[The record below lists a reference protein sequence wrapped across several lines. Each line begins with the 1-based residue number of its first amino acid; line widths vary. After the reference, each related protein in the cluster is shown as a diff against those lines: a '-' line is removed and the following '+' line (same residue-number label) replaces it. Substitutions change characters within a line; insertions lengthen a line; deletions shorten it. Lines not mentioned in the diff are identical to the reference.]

1 MTQINIRFP
10 EDNPFSRIKLR
21 HLIGWFFLLA
31 TGILFQIFMIGST
44 RGIKFDDKTPLDPLV
59 SEILAIY
66 LLILLGALLWRQCRL
81 AGIEIKYLVGK
92 VPDRYQWLPLVRLA
106 IASLFFSIGV
116 FRIFYYS
123 LSFIVPSFVE
133 EILTEKRS
141 SSILMVALKSFSPTL
156 YYLQLTLNNY
166 VINPVFGTFFVI
178 SIPLHRCAA
187 KWGNST
193 AIIAMCLLLGTVG
206 YKNFIMMIIGI
217 LIYIILYVKTRSLL
231 VIIIFTLVQN
241 ISITVWKLSYKI
253 FFGDNQTGS
262 TLEIFRSQI
271 QLGVLFFVVSAPWVI
286 GFIYKNWS
294 VLKGPLPYFAN
305 AAEAEKIKADSE
317 T

>member
-1 MTQINIRFP
+1 MTLTNIRFP

-21 HLIGWFFLLA
+21 HILGWFFLLTTA
-31 TGILFQIFMIGST
+31 IYFQIFMIGST

-106 IASLFFSIGV
+106 IASVFFSIGV
-116 FRIFYYS
+116 FRIFYYP

-133 EILTEKRS
+133 QILTEKRN
-141 SSILMVALKSFSPTL
+141 SSILIAALKSFSPAL
-156 YYLQLTLNNY
+156 YYLQVALNNY
-166 VINPVFGTFFVI
+166 VISPVFVAFFVI

-187 KWGNST
+187 KWGNIT
-193 AIIAMCLLLGTVG
+193 AIIAMCLLWGTVA
-206 YKNFIMMIIGI
+206 YKTFITMIVVL
-217 LIYIILYVKTRSLL
+217 LIYAILYVKSGSLL
-231 VIIIFTLVQN
+231 VIIIFTILQN

-253 FFGDNQTGS
+253 FWNNQTGS

-271 QLGVLFFVVSAPWVI
+271 QLGVLFFALSAPWVI

>member
-21 HLIGWFFLLA
+21 HLFGWLFLLA
-31 TGILFQIFMIGST
+31 IGISFQRVMIGYT
-44 RGIKFDDKTPLDPLV
+44 RGIKLDPKDPLI
-59 SEILAIY
+59 SEIFGIY
-66 LLILLGALLWRQCRL
+66 LFILLVALVWRQCRL

-106 IASLFFSIGV
+106 IASVFFSIGV
-116 FRIFYYS
+116 LRIFYYP

-133 EILTEKRS
+133 QILTEKRN
-141 SSILMVALKSFSPTL
+141 SSILIAALKSFSPAL
-156 YYLQLTLNNY
+156 YYLQVALDYY
-166 VINPVFGTFFVI
+166 VITPVCVAFFLI

-187 KWGNST
+187 KWGNIR
-193 AIIAMCLLLGTVG
+193 AIIAMCLLYGTLG
-206 YKNFIMMIIGI
+206 YKSFITMIVVL
-217 LIYIILYVKTRSLL
+217 LICTIIYVKTRSLL
-231 VIIIFTLVQN
+231 VVIIFTMLQN
-241 ISITVWKLSYKI
+241 ISFTVWKLSYKI
-253 FFGDNQTGS
+253 FGDNQTGS

-271 QLGVLFFVVSAPWVI
+271 QLGVLFFALSAPWVI

-305 AAEAEKIKADSE
+305 ASEAERIKADSE

>member
-1 MTQINIRFP
+1 MTLTNIRFP
-10 EDNPFSRIKLR
+10 EDNPFSRIKVR
-21 HLIGWFFLLA
+21 HIFGWLL
-31 TGILFQIFMIGST
+31 LFTIALGFQLAIISSI
-44 RGIKFDDKTPLDPLV
+44 RGIKLDNTEPFV
-59 SEILAIY
+59 NEIVATY
-66 LLILLGALLWRQCRL
+66 LLILSLSLFWRECRL
-81 AGIEIKYLVGK
+81 AGIEIKYLIGK

-106 IASLFFSIGV
+106 IASVVFSIGV
-116 FRIFYYS
+116 FRIFYYP

-133 EILTEKRS
+133 QILTENRK
-141 SSILMVALKSFSPTL
+141 SSILIAALKSFLPAL
-156 YYLQLTLNNY
+156 YYLQFALEHY
-166 VINPVFGTFFVI
+166 VITPVFVAFFVI

-187 KWGNST
+187 KWGNIT
-193 AIIAMCLLLGTVG
+193 AIIAMCLLFGTVG
-206 YKNFIMMIIGI
+206 YKSFITITIGL
-217 LIYIILYVKTRSLL
+217 LIYAILYAKTRSLL
-231 VIIIFTLVQN
+231 VIIIFTILEN
-241 ISITVWKLSYKI
+241 ISFTVWKLSYTI

-271 QLGVLFFVVSAPWVI
+271 QLGVLFFALSTPWVI

>member
-21 HLIGWFFLLA
+21 HLIGWLFLLA
-31 TGILFQIFMIGST
+31 TALSFQIVMIGST
-44 RGIKFDDKTPLDPLV
+44 RGIKLDSKNPLV
-59 SEILAIY
+59 SEIIAIY
-66 LLILLGALLWRQCRL
+66 LFILLVALLWRQCRL

-92 VPDRYQWLPLVRLA
+92 VPDRYQWWPLVRLA
-106 IASLFFSIGV
+106 IASVFFSIGV
-116 FRIFYYS
+116 FRIFYYP

-133 EILTEKRS
+133 QILTEKRN
-141 SSILMVALKSFSPTL
+141 SSILIAALKSFSPPL
-156 YYLQLTLNNY
+156 YYLQFALNNY
-166 VINPVFGTFFVI
+166 VIHPVFMAFFVI

-187 KWGNST
+187 KWGNIT
-193 AIIAMCLLLGTVG
+193 AIIAMCLLWGTVV
-206 YKNFIMMIIGI
+206 YKFFITIII
-217 LIYIILYVKTRSLL
+217 ALLIYAILYVKTRSLL
-231 VIIIFTLVQN
+231 VVIIFTLLQN
-241 ISITVWKLSYKI
+241 IGFTVWNLLYKI
-253 FFGDNQTGS
+253 FWDNQTGS

-271 QLGVLFFVVSAPWVI
+271 QLGVLFFALSAPWLI

>member
-21 HLIGWFFLLA
+21 HLFGWFFLLA
-31 TGILFQIFMIGST
+31 IGISFQRVMIGYT
-44 RGIKFDDKTPLDPLV
+44 RGIKLDTKDPLV
-59 SEILAIY
+59 SEIIAIY
-66 LLILLGALLWRQCRL
+66 LFILLGALLWRQCRL

-106 IASLFFSIGV
+106 IASVFFSIGV
-116 FRIFYYS
+116 FRIFYYP

-133 EILTEKRS
+133 QILTEERN
-141 SSILMVALKSFSPTL
+141 SSILIAALKSFSPAL
-156 YYLQLTLNNY
+156 YYLQVALNDC
-166 VINPVFGTFFVI
+166 VITPVFVAFFVI

-187 KWGNST
+187 KWGNIT
-193 AIIAMCLLLGTVG
+193 AIIAMCLLWGTVA
-206 YKNFIMMIIGI
+206 YKVFITMVIVL
-217 LIYIILYVKTRSLL
+217 LIHAILYLKTRSLL
-231 VIIIFTLVQN
+231 VVIIFTILQN
-241 ISITVWKLSYKI
+241 ISFAVWNLSYTI
-253 FFGDNQTGS
+253 FFGNQAGS
-262 TLEIFRSQI
+262 TLDIFRSKV

>member
-21 HLIGWFFLLA
+21 HILGWFFLLTTA
-31 TGILFQIFMIGST
+31 IYFQIFMIGST
-44 RGIKFDDKTPLDPLV
+44 RGIKFDNKTPLDPLV

-66 LLILLGALLWRQCRL
+66 LIILLVALLWRECRL
-81 AGIEIKYLVGK
+81 AGIEIKYLIGK
-92 VPDRYQWLPLVRLA
+92 VPDRYQWLLLVRLA
-106 IASLFFSIGV
+106 IASVFFSIGV
-116 FRIFYYS
+116 FLIFYYS

-133 EILTEKRS
+133 EILTENRS
-141 SSILMVALKSFSPTL
+141 SSILMVALKSFSPPL

-166 VINPVFGTFFVI
+166 VINPVCVAFFVI

-187 KWGNST
+187 KWGNIT
-193 AIIAMCLLLGTVG
+193 GIIAMCLLWGAVG
-206 YKNFIMMIIGI
+206 YKGYITVIIGI
-217 LIYIILYVKTRSLL
+217 LIYAILYVKTRSLL
-231 VIIIFTLVQN
+231 VMIIFTILQN
-241 ISITVWKLSYKI
+241 ISSTVWKLSYKI
-253 FFGDNQTGS
+253 FFGENQTGS

-271 QLGVLFFVVSAPWVI
+271 QLGVLFFALSAPWVI

-305 AAEAEKIKADSE
+305 AAEAEKIKADSA